1 MGKFNEQDHMDY
13 QGSISV
19 NEETL
24 NELKIEYFNA
34 IEMKNNDFYYKDIL
48 LDIKY
53 ASKLISA
60 MENIIHFNDFN
71 N

>member
-1 MGKFNEQDHMDY
+1 MGKFSEQDYMDY
-13 QGSISV
+13 QCSISV

-24 NELKIEYFNA
+24 NELKVEYFNA
-34 IEMKNNDFYYKDIL
+34 IEMKNNDFYYRDIL

-60 MENIIHFNDFN
+60 MENIIYFNDFN